1 MPVFPP
7 PPLRSR
13 IAGAFALVG
22 LLALAA
28 CSSDGTEGAFVDRR
42 RDAGHATLTYV
53 GHSTPDAPS
62 ICYNS
67 QVATPQQVVALA
79 QAVCAE
85 HGKVAVLKEQ
95 KSFDCRI
102 FYPTRANFIC
112 VEPRDAVLMGVP
124 R

>member
-7 PPLRSR
+7 SPLRSR
-13 IAGAFALVG
+13 IAGAFALAG
-22 LLALAA
+22 LIALAA
-28 CSSDGTEGAFVDRR
+28 CSADGTRGAFVDRR
-42 RDAGHATLTYV
+42 RDAGHSTLTYV
-53 GHSTPDAPS
+53 GLSTPSRPS

-67 QVATPQQVVALA
+67 RTATPQQVVALA
-79 QAVCAE
+79 RAVCAE
-85 HGKVAVLKEQ
+85 NGKVPVLKEQ

-112 VEPRDAVLMGVP
+112 VEPGEEMLMGAP